1 MTLEE
6 YYQEIEL
13 FRAML
18 QQDETFE
25 TIKDEE

>member
-13 FRAML
+13 FKAML

>member
-6 YYQEIEL
+6 YYQELEL

>member
-25 TIKDEE
+25 IAKDEE

>member
-25 TIKDEE
+25 TIKYEE